1 MLELQLR
8 TPSALI
14 PLPSLPLYTLFHP
27 FPFLFLF
34 SPPLSSPLSRF
45 PIISFPVLV
54 PPFPLSLSPVS
65 LPFHSLP
72 VLPILLLP
80 SSSFSS
86 LFLPP
91 VTSSLLTSL
100 LFPSFPSHNA
110 SPYLHFPPSH
120 LLSQNLKF
128 RICRFCSDS
137 WSLLITGSIA
147 RSANCRYLIYSEAD
161 FEVFRPAE
169 AIRCTDGGKICP
181 KLWFLANGRRHN
193 EHIQMTFIT

>member
-34 SPPLSSPLSRF
+34 SPPLSY
-45 PIISFPVLV
+45 
-54 PPFPLSLSPVS
+54 
-65 LPFHSLP
+65 LPF
-72 VLPILLLP
+72 LPILLLP

-91 VTSSLLTSL
+91 VTSSILTFL

-137 WSLLITGSIA
+137 WSLLINGSIA
-147 RSANCRYLIYSEAD
+147 RSANCRYLIFSDAD
-161 FEVFRPAE
+161 FEEVFRPAG
-169 AIRCTDGGKICP
+169 ATGCTDGAKFGSFVPNFAPIG
-181 KLWFLANGRRHN
+181 ATTRV
-193 EHIQMTFIT
+193 